1 MNRERSL
8 ARLAG
13 GDGGRRPWDVLVVG
27 GGATGLGAAV
37 EAAARGYR
45 TALLEG
51 CDFAKGT
58 SSRSTKLAH
67 GGVRY
72 LRQGD
77 LSLVIEA
84 LRERGLLLRNA
95 PHLVHNLR
103 FVVPSYE
110 WWEGPFYGAG
120 LKVYDL
126 LAGRL
131 GLGPSHHLSRDET
144 LALLPTVEPAG
155 LRGGVVYH
163 DAQFDDARLAVTL
176 ARTLDDLGGVPV
188 NGMRVVGLLKAGG
201 RHRLVAGVAAR
212 DEESGEQLEIAARVV
227 VNATGVFADEVR
239 RLDEP
244 DAEPL
249 LAPSQGVHLV
259 LDRRFLPGDSAVLVP
274 HTDDGRVLFAV
285 PWLGRVVVG
294 TTDTPVASVALEP
307 RPLPQEIEFLLA
319 HAGRYLTGHPRR
331 EDVLSCFAGLRP
343 LVAGGPG
350 AGGAGG
356 PAGAGGASGT
366 GGGGGP
372 AGAAGA
378 SGRGGAPGG
387 GGGEGGIHSPTAAL
401 RRDHL
406 LQVSASGL
414 VTITGGKWTT
424 YRRMGED
431 AIDAAAAV
439 AGLPDRPSVTATL
452 RLHGAPVAPATA
464 GAEEAAEDEA
474 SAPRTA
480 HRPAAA
486 RGPAPGPGTPDAVA
500 SAYGADAAELERLI
514 AERPELAEPL
524 HPRLPYRAGEVVW
537 AARHE
542 MARSVE
548 DALARRT
555 RALLL
560 DARASA
566 EAAPLAAALLAG
578 ELGRDEAWQRRQ
590 VTAYRELARAY
601 WLD

>member
-13 GDGGRRPWDVLVVG
+13 ELAARRPWDVLVIG

-37 EAAARGYR
+37 DAAARGYR

-51 CDFAKGT
+51 YDFAKGT

-84 LRERGLLLRNA
+84 LHERGLLLRNA
-95 PHLVHNLR
+95 PHLVRHLR

-131 GLGPSHHLSRDET
+131 GLGPSRSLSRAEM

-163 DAQFDDARLAVTL
+163 DAQFDDARLAVAL

-188 NGMRVVGLLKAGG
+188 NAVRVVGLLKVPAPHGPHG
-201 RHRLVAGVAAR
+201 LIAGVTAR
-212 DEESGEQLEIAARVV
+212 DEESGETFAVPARVV
-227 VNATGVFADEVR
+227 INATGVFADAVR

-244 DAEPL
+244 GAPPL

-259 LDRRFLPGDSAVLVP
+259 LDRRFLPGDSAILVP

-294 TTDTPVASVALEP
+294 TTDTPVAAAALEP
-307 RPLPQEIEFLLA
+307 RPLPQEIEFLLG
-319 HAGRYLTGHPRR
+319 HAGRYLTGHPRAS
-331 EDVLSCFAGLRP
+331 DVLSCFAGLRP
-343 LVAGGPG
+343 LI
-350 AGGAGG
+350 G
-356 PAGAGGASGT
+356 PAGGHGASDAGGASGGL
-366 GGGGGP
+366 GGGG
-372 AGAAGA
+372 
-378 SGRGGAPGG
+378 
-387 GGGEGGIHSPTAAL
+387 TAAL

-406 LQVSASGL
+406 VQVAPSGL

-424 YRRMGED
+424 YRRMGQD
-431 AIDAAAAV
+431 AVDAAAAV

-452 RLHGAPVAPATA
+452 RLHGAPAAAAGAGAGPATSGA
-464 GAEEAAEDEA
+464 GA
-474 SAPRTA
+474 
-480 HRPAAA
+480 
-486 RGPAPGPGTPDAVA
+486 GPA
-500 SAYGADAAELERLI
+500 SGAGGGSGGDGGGIDGGGGDLAMDDPELAGLV
-514 AERPELAEPL
+514 AERPEWGELL
-524 HPRLPYRAGEVVW
+524 HPRLPYRAADVVR

-560 DARASA
+560 DARASV
-566 EAAPLAAALLAG
+566 EAAPRTAALLAA
-578 ELGRDEAWQRRQ
+578 ELGRDDAWQRRQ
-590 VTAYRELARAY
+590 VAAYRELARGY
-601 WLD
+601 WLE

>member
-13 GDGGRRPWDVLVVG
+13 ERAARRPWDVLVIG

-45 TALLEG
+45 TVLLEG
-51 CDFAKGT
+51 YDFAKGT

-84 LRERGLLLRNA
+84 LHERGLLLRNA
-95 PHLVHNLR
+95 PHLVRHLR

-126 LAGRL
+126 LAGRS
-131 GLGPSHHLSRDET
+131 GLGPSHQLSRDET

-163 DAQFDDARLAVTL
+163 DAQFDDARLAVVL
-176 ARTLDDLGGVPV
+176 ARTVDGLGGAAV
-188 NGMRVVGLLKAGG
+188 NGVRVVGLLKTAGRRG
-201 RHRLVAGVAAR
+201 LVAGVAAR
-212 DEESGEQLEIAARVV
+212 DEESGDTMEIAARVV
-227 VNATGVFADEVR
+227 INATGVFADEVR

-244 DAEPL
+244 QAPAL

-285 PWLGRVVVG
+285 PWLGRVIVG
-294 TTDTPVASVALEP
+294 TTDTPVAEAVLEP
-307 RPLPQEIEFLLA
+307 RPLPQEIEFLLT
-319 HAGRYLTGHPRR
+319 HAGRYLTGHPRAQ
-331 EDVLSCFAGLRP
+331 DVLSCFAGLRP
-343 LVAGGPG
+343 LIR
-350 AGGAGG
+350 
-356 PAGAGGASGT
+356 
-366 GGGGGP
+366 GGGLDGGDGP
-372 AGAAGA
+372 
-378 SGRGGAPGG
+378 SGG
-387 GGGEGGIHSPTAAL
+387 GSGTAAL
-401 RRDHL
+401 RRDHTVE
-406 LQVSASGL
+406 VSASGL
-414 VTITGGKWTT
+414 VTVTGGKWTT

-452 RLHGAPVAPATA
+452 RLHGATDAGSTA
-464 GAEEAAEDEA
+464 G
-474 SAPRTA
+474 
-480 HRPAAA
+480 
-486 RGPAPGPGTPDAVA
+486 DA
-500 SAYGADAAELERLI
+500 GDPELARLI
-514 AERPELAEPL
+514 AERPDLDERL
-524 HPRLPYRAGEVVW
+524 HPGLPYRAAEMVR

-542 MARSVE
+542 MARGVE

-566 EAAPLAAALLAG
+566 EAAPRAAALLAA
-578 ELGRDEAWQRRQ
+578 ELGRDDGWQRRQ
-590 VTAYRELARAY
+590 VAAYRELARGY
-601 WLD
+601 WLE